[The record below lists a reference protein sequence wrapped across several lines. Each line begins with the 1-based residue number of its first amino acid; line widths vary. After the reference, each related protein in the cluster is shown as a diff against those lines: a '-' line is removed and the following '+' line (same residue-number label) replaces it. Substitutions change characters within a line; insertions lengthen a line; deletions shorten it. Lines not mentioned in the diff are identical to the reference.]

1 MNAIKITNLCKQYK
15 GFALNHINLT
25 VPKGSIMG
33 MIGENGAGKST
44 TINAILG
51 LISTDDGEIEVLGK
65 QINKELPIEIKQK
78 LGVVLGEDT
87 FPSTMNAPQVG
98 KMMAM
103 SYTNWDAACFEQ
115 YLQRFSLP
123 TKKLIKDYS
132 RGMKMKLALA
142 AAFSHKAELL
152 ILDEPTN
159 GLDPVVRD
167 EVVDILFDFIQNEEH
182 SILISSHIT
191 SDLEKICDYVT
202 FIHQGSI
209 LYSEEKDV
217 LLDRL
222 CVVKCSKEQFD
233 SLDKAGIKG
242 VRQGKFGTEVLMER
256 ESVPNGLS
264 IDHATLED
272 IIVFVSKGEQFH
284 ESTVL

>member
-33 MIGENGAGKST
+33 IIGENGAGKST

-51 LISTDDGEIEVLGK
+51 LVSFDEGEIEVFDQPIK
-65 QINKELPIEIKQK
+65 TELSTEIKQK

-87 FPSTMNAPQVG
+87 FPGTMNVLQVG

-103 SYTNWDAACFEQ
+103 SYKNWDKVCFEQ

-123 TKKLIKDYS
+123 KKKLIKEYS

-159 GLDPVVRD
+159 GLDPVMRD
-167 EVVDILFDFIQNEEH
+167 EIVDILFDFIQNEEH

-202 FIHQGSI
+202 FIHQGSV
-209 LYSEEKDV
+209 LYSEEKD
-217 LLDRL
+217 LLLERL
-222 CVVKCSKEQFD
+222 CVVKCSKEQLD
-233 SLDKAGIKG
+233 DLDKAKIKG
-242 VRQGKFGTEVLMER
+242 VRQSKFGAEVLMER
-256 ESVPNGLS
+256 DSVPDGLS
-264 IDHATLED
+264 IDNVTLED
-272 IIVFVSKGEQFH
+272 IIIFISKGEKVH

>member
-1 MNAIKITNLCKQYK
+1 MDAIKITNLYKQYK

-51 LISTDDGEIEVLGK
+51 LISADGGEIEVLGK
-65 QINKELPIEIKQK
+65 PINNELSIEVKQK

-87 FPSTMNAPQVG
+87 FPGTMNAFQVG

-115 YLQRFSLP
+115 YLEKFSL
-123 TKKLIKDYS
+123 TGKKLIKEYS

-159 GLDPVVRD
+159 GLDPVIRD
-167 EVVDILFDFIQNEEH
+167 EIVDILFDFIQNEEH

-202 FIHQGSI
+202 FIHQGNI

-222 CVVKCSKEQFD
+222 CVAKCSKEQFD
-233 SLDKAGIKG
+233 HLNKTDIKG
-242 VRQGKFGTEVLMER
+242 MRQGKFGAEVLMER
-256 ESVPNGLS
+256 EFVPKDLS
-264 IDHATLED
+264 IDPATLED
-272 IIVFVSKGEQFH
+272 IIVFISKGGKSY
-284 ESTVL
+284 ESIVL